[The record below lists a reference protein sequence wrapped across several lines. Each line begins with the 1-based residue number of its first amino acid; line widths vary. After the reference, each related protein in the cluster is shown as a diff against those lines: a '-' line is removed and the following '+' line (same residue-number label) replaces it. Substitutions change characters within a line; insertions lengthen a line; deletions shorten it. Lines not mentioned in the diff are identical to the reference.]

1 MKKLTRLLL
10 INWHFFQNT
19 MIDFDT
25 INFLT
30 GKNSAGKSTII
41 DALQVVLMGETRSTA
56 FNRAAGKRSERTLKS
71 YLVGSMG
78 EDINSGNKSVRE
90 GKDFSTYI
98 VAEFYDDMKSAYLCF
113 GAIFDSFSDGG
124 EINKRFFYLK
134 DRIPECRFIEN
145 GKTMDSRR
153 ITQFFKENYP
163 NKYETKDT
171 GEAYRK
177 IVLARLNIHDE
188 KFVSMLK
195 KAISFEPINDIE
207 KFITENVCDIEDD
220 IDIIAMQENIHY
232 YEEQQ
237 SMARVV
243 ERQMEKL
250 SAICSM
256 FSEIEKLRSRRQ
268 MQQFL
273 IDYGTYNDYLFQL
286 KKAHNDLEQYDND
299 IAEFKNKYIELE
311 KSIGVLEKAK
321 DKLNEDIALYRANY
335 SVDRLEEDEKR
346 YKKDIERYEKSIEK
360 FILTI
365 KTLSIQWLDIL
376 KKINSECDNDEI
388 KFAAKNAEKLFCRTE
403 KFSESDFKL
412 LSPDYFSKIRE
423 AYLSLKDFTEPVLNQ
438 LNNEVG
444 ELENK
449 SSELRSQ
456 ITSLKQGIKPYPKKA
471 EKLKNAISD
480 GLKKK
485 YGKIIP
491 VNFLAD
497 MVEITDEEWHDAV
510 EGYFNTQRMNIIVP
524 PQYFMDAYEIYK
536 LVRVDG
542 NIHEYAVVDLERV
555 YECNSKAVPN
565 NLAEVVKSD
574 DKYVQAY
581 INYLLGKVTRC
592 YSDDKLRD
600 FRTSV
605 TRECMLYNNF
615 SVKPLNADAYKNP
628 YIGRNSIEKLIENKT
643 KLLNDITKEVNVKSR
658 KCSLIAPV
666 ISTEWL
672 LNEGYIN
679 STVKSAFE
687 TYQYKN
693 ETKQKLEEVM
703 HTLGKID
710 FFWIDEMKKKV
721 EDKERELQEAR
732 KGKEDTSNF
741 INDFEREKKDTVGR
755 IIPELENNIKL
766 YERKIFDE
774 YTDDFK
780 NNSGIPRYNSELAE
794 CGSPNIIAKKFI
806 SPIKGTESQILD
818 KENQLRDKR
827 SEYNSSEHTAFKVAD
842 VSTNDEYENKYRQI
856 SDYELPKYKEH
867 IEKAKNDAMEQFKS
881 DFLYKLR
888 LNIETVQG
896 TIDELNDALKMAQFG
911 NDKYRF
917 EVKPDPA
924 YIEYYNMIMSPLL
937 DNGNV
942 GLFSYEFAEKYKS
955 VIDNL
960 FVQIV
965 SYGSDSVSVS
975 KSVEEFSKYKTYLSF
990 DLLSTDSSGRTDRLS
1005 KSISTKSGGETQTPF
1020 YIAVLASFAQ
1030 LYKVNYT
1037 NEYGNTAR
1045 IVIFDE
1051 AFNKMD
1057 GERIIESVR
1066 LLRKFGLQAIICSP
1080 PEKAADVA
1088 PVSDKTLLVYKEAE
1102 GGIYRSTVI
1111 EWTKEI
1117 GEV

>member
-1 MKKLTRLLL
+1 MKRLTRLLL

-56 FNRAAGKRSERTLKS
+56 FNRAAGKKSERTLKS

-98 VAEFYDDMKSAYLCF
+98 VAEFYDDLKSAYLCL

-134 DRIPECRFIEN
+134 GRIPECRFIEN

-153 ITQFFKENYP
+153 ATQFFKENYS
-163 NKYETKDT
+163 NKFETKDT

-188 KFVSMLK
+188 KFTSMLK

-220 IDIIAMQENIHY
+220 IDIIAMQENILY
-232 YEEQQ
+232 YEQQ
-237 SMARVV
+237 EVIAKKF
-243 ERQMEKL
+243 ENKLEKL
-250 SAICSM
+250 SAICGM
-256 FSEIEKLRSRRQ
+256 FSEIEKLRSRRNI
-268 MQQFL
+268 QQFL
-273 IDYGTYNDYLFQL
+273 IDYGTYNNYLLQL
-286 KKAHNDLEQYDND
+286 EKAHNDLKQYDSD

-311 KSIGVLEKAK
+311 KLIAVLEKEK
-321 DKLNEDIALYRANY
+321 DKLNEDIVLYRVNNN
-335 SVDRLEEDEKR
+335 VDRLEDEESR
-346 YKKDIERYEKSIEK
+346 CKKDIEQYEKSLEK
-360 FILTI
+360 FIITV
-365 KTLSIQWLDIL
+365 KAMSAQWLDIL
-376 KKINSECDNDEI
+376 EKLKAVCDNSEINT
-388 KFAAKNAEKLFCRTE
+388 AAENTEKLLGRTE
-403 KFSESDFKL
+403 KFSENDFEL
-412 LSPDYFSKIRE
+412 LSPNYFSEIRE
-423 AYLSLKDFTEPVLNQ
+423 AYLSLKGLTEPVLNQ
-438 LNNEVG
+438 LKNEIN
-444 ELENK
+444 ELTNK
-449 SSELRSQ
+449 SSELSSQ
-456 ITSLKQGIKPYPKKA
+456 INALKQGIKPYPKKA
-471 EKLKNAISD
+471 EKLKRVISD
-480 GLKKK
+480 ELQKK
-485 YGKIIP
+485 YNKTIQ

-497 MVEITDEEWHDAV
+497 MVEVTDEEWHNAV

-524 PQYFMDAYEIYK
+524 QQYFMDAYEIYK
-536 LVRVDG
+536 QVRIDG
-542 NIHEYAVVDLERV
+542 NIHEYAVVDLEKV
-555 YECNSKAVPN
+555 YEYNSKIVPN
-565 NLAEVVKSD
+565 SLAEVVKSE

-581 INYLLGKVTRC
+581 VNYLLGKVTRC

-615 SVKPLNADAYKNP
+615 SVKSLNQEAYNNP
-628 YIGRNSIEKLIENKT
+628 YIGRNSVEKQIENKT
-643 KLLNDITKEVNVKSR
+643 KLLGEITKE
-658 KCSLIAPV
+658 
-666 ISTEWL
+666 
-672 LNEGYIN
+672 LNEKTKKHDVIDLAVSKEWSLNEEYIN

-693 ETKQKLEEVM
+693 EAKQNLEKIIQ
-703 HTLGKID
+703 TLDKID

-721 EDKERELQEAR
+721 EEKEIEIKSAHEE
-732 KGKEDTSNF
+732 KESASNF
-741 INDFEREKKDTVGR
+741 INDFEREKNDTVLK
-755 IIPELENNIKL
+755 IIPDLENNIKIL
-766 YERKIFDE
+766 NQKIN
-774 YTDDFK
+774 DDYSADFQ
-780 NNSGIPRYNSELAE
+780 NNEGAPRYNFELSE
-794 CGSPNIIAKKFI
+794 CGSPEIVAKKFI
-806 SPIKGTESQILD
+806 SPIKATISMIETQEKALI
-818 KENQLRDKR
+818 NKR
-827 SEYNSSEHTAFKVAD
+827 SEYNSQEQTSFKVSD
-842 VSTNDEYENKYRQI
+842 VSDNDEYENAYRQI
-856 SDYELPKYKEH
+856 KDYELPKYKER

-888 LNIETVQG
+888 KNILTAHEK
-896 TIDELNDALKMAQFG
+896 IDELNDALKMAQFG

-917 EVKPDPA
+917 EIKPDPA
-924 YIEYYNMIMSPLL
+924 YLEYYNMIMSSLL
-937 DNGNV
+937 ENGNV
-942 GLFSYEFAEKYKS
+942 GLFSYEFTDKYKS

-960 FVQIV
+960 FAQIV
-965 SYGSDSVSVS
+965 SYGSDSGRAA

-990 DLLSTDSSGRTDRLS
+990 DLLSTDSSGRTDRFS
-1005 KSISTKSGGETQTPF
+1005 KSMFTKSGGESQTPF
-1020 YIAVLASFAQ
+1020 YVAVLASFAQ

-1057 GERIIESVR
+1057 GERIIESVK

-1080 PEKAADVA
+1080 PEKAADIA
-1088 PVSDKTLLVYKEAE
+1088 LVSDKSLLVYKEAE
-1102 GGIYRSTVI
+1102 GGVYRSTVI
-1111 EWTKEI
+1111 EWTKEMS
-1117 GEV
+1117 EV